1 METEQVEEFMEGFH
15 LPDLEAAH
23 ICATRASGRNSVPA
37 IPRVSGRNS
46 VPAIPYFKAHKI
58 AVDPEGKG
66 NRYGK

>member
-37 IPRVSGRNS
+37 IP
-46 VPAIPYFKAHKI
+46 YFKAHKI